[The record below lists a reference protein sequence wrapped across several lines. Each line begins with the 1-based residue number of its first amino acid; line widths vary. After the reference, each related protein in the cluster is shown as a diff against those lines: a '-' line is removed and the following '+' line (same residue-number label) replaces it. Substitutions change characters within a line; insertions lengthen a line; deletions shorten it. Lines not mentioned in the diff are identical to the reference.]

1 MKKLRQAIRE
11 ILFESFFTED
21 DSEEMQNLQTQKEL
35 VATTLDNLQKIEK
48 GQKRTVNIDQFGV
61 DAEDKKNKEL
71 KTMRLKDTEKKL
83 KDFKNGVEMVDK
95 SIEQQKSDEETKKEL
110 EKLQAS
116 EDGKEEALPELPG
129 LSDTPT
135 SPDSPSI

>member
-116 EDGKEEALPELPG
+116 EDGKEESFSELPG

-135 SPDSPSI
+135 SPDVPSI